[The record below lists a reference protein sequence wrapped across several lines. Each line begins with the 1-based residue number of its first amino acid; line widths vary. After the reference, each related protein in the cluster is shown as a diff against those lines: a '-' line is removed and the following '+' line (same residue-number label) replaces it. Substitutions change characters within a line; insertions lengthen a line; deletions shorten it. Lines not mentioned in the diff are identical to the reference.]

1 MPKASKVQV
10 KMETSPP
17 AASGAKTTGRHYTQ
31 TLDNHL
37 CKLNFF
43 EKLQLVKTSGDK
55 LWPCLIFN
63 SINDLQTQ
71 VKQDLEGVVTQDELL
86 SLRKKIWR
94 VSETVKSKVAYL
106 LGKERISWALIPV
119 EDDICFDFFSHI
131 NQTISDNSDNEYFLT
146 AYNVVTKRHD
156 ESAESDDDD
165 DDDETA
171 SLMNPHKESPDCVKV
186 KEEVVDFG
194 KDGAEYDSVWHTE
207 PLADEVSFAVNQED
221 EDYEAISELLDE
233 EKQPTSNNSHK
244 VPVAKKRKSTGGDD
258 KGSTNKTPKTKPTKS
273 SLITPTSIG
282 PSKLNR
288 DAEVSDMISPTDE
301 SYCIITN
308 EQALNLLKSK
318 FGVQEI
324 EGNYYLPKNDK
335 PVATS
340 LAGLRKDFCKN
351 GLTESTSALSL
362 TESINIARW
371 VRYAHVAGVMDGQEF
386 NPEADVGIPISNFME
401 AWKILCNKFG
411 CAFTGGM
418 YKVPFGSEKYA
429 FGELN
434 GVYRH
439 FACRGLGGLPGYDD
453 HQNTLSMKDRLR
465 LEIYF
470 ASPPFDALNTL

>member
-1 MPKASKVQV
+1 
-10 KMETSPP
+10 
-17 AASGAKTTGRHYTQ
+17 
-31 TLDNHL
+31 
-37 CKLNFF
+37 
-43 EKLQLVKTSGDK
+43 
-55 LWPCLIFN
+55 
-63 SINDLQTQ
+63 
-71 VKQDLEGVVTQDELL
+71 VKQDLEGAVAHDELL

-106 LGKERISWALIPV
+106 LGKEKISWALVPV

-131 NQTISDNSDNEYFLT
+131 IQTISDNSDNEYFLT
-146 AYNVVTKRHD
+146 AYNIVTKRHD

-165 DDDETA
+165 ETA
-171 SLMNPHKESPDCVKV
+171 PLMNPHKESPNCVKVKVKVKV
-186 KEEVVDFG
+186 KEEEEEDVIDFG
-194 KDGAEYDSVWHTE
+194 KDGGEYDSVGHTE
-207 PLADEVSFAVNQED
+207 PLADEVSFPVNHED
-221 EDYEAISELLDE
+221 EDYEVTSELLDE
-233 EKQPTSNNSHK
+233 KNQPTSNDSIAVNHEDEDYEETSELLDEK
-244 VPVAKKRKSTGGDD
+244 NQPTSNDSPKMMPLAKKRKSTGGDD
-258 KGSTNKTPKTKPTKS
+258 KGNTNKTPKTKTTKS

-282 PSKLNR
+282 PSKLNK

-324 EGNYYLPKNDK
+324 EGNYYLPTNDK

-340 LAGLRKDFCKN
+340 LDSLRKDFCKN

-386 NPEADVGIPISNFME
+386 DPESDVGIPISNFME

-429 FGELN
+429 FGQLN
-434 GVYRH
+434 EVYRH
-439 FACRGLGGLPGYDD
+439 FACCGLGGLPGYDG

-470 ASPPFDALNTL
+470 ASPPFDALNTFERIGMEKPKRRSRNNNISYAE